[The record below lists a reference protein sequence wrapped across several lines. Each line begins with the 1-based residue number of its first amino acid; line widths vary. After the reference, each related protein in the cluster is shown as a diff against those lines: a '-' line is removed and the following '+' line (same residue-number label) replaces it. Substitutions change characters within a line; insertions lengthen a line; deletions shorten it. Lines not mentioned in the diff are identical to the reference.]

1 MIKHTL
7 LKYLEFIVHIYY
19 ICFHKM
25 FGSVSTSC
33 CVLPTVLS
41 TTCEGAVFSC
51 QIATGWQSP
60 VIYLNILTRNVWNS
74 CFLPFYHLSGE

>member
-51 QIATGWQSP
+51 RIATDW
-60 VIYLNILTRNVWNS
+60 
-74 CFLPFYHLSGE
+74 